1 MKGYITYYVHNGSI
15 YLFPHYATMKE
26 LTAMINEL
34 RAAAVEDM
42 NKDGAAHA
50 VYAVKKYDGEDGTL
64 SRVDLYAPAVV
75 LDDDDFYSRTDA
87 EAKEHPG
94 CIILALHAMK

>member
-34 RAAAVEDM
+34 RAAAVEDIRS
-42 NKDGAAHA
+42 A
-50 VYAVKKYDGEDGTL
+50 
-64 SRVDLYAPAVV
+64 
-75 LDDDDFYSRTDA
+75 
-87 EAKEHPG
+87 
-94 CIILALHAMK
+94 IIAYFTTSFKSIFPCSFS